1 MKAKNMHYSS
11 GQLFALVLLRMLI
24 GWHFLYEGVVKLWN
38 PGWSARS
45 YLLDSGGLFQGL
57 FQSMAANSSVLAV
70 IDFLNVWG
78 LILIGLGLLVGF
90 LSRWAALG
98 GIVLLAFYYLS
109 HPPLIG
115 VEYALP
121 SEGSY
126 LWVNKNL
133 IELFALAV
141 IMAFPTSKIFGL
153 DRLVARS
160 MNKEIPDE
168 PSADVRSKEEEK
180 VSA

>member
-1 MKAKNMHYSS
+1 MKAKSINYSS
-11 GQLFALVLLRMLI
+11 GQLVSLVILRMLI

-38 PGWSARS
+38 PGWSARG
-45 YLLDSGGLFQGL
+45 YLLDSEGPAAGLFYA
-57 FQSMAANSSVLAV
+57 MANNPAV
-70 IDFLNVWG
+70 MNIVDILNVWG
-78 LILIGLGLLVGF
+78 LILIGLGLLLGA
-90 LSRWAALG
+90 LSRWAAIG

-115 VEYALP
+115 VEYGLP

-126 LWVNKNL
+126 LLVNKNL

-141 IMAFPTSKIFGL
+141 LVAFPTSKIIGL
-153 DRLVARS
+153 DRLIAKA
-160 MNKEIPDE
+160 MNREVP
-168 PSADVRSKEEEK
+168 EEAPVKTESVEREK

>member
-1 MKAKNMHYSS
+1 MHYSS

-38 PGWSARS
+38 PGWSARG
-45 YLLDSGGLFQGL
+45 YLLDSEGLFEGL
-57 FQSMAANSSVLAV
+57 FAWMATSSGVLDV
-70 IDFLNVWG
+70 VNFLNVWA

-141 IMAFPTSKIFGL
+141 IMAFPTSKIIGL
-153 DRLVARS
+153 DRLVAKG
-160 MNKEIPDE
+160 MNKEVPDE
-168 PSADVRSKEEEK
+168 PSAEMRSVEREK